1 MSVMMEIKCRLRC
14 GEDFWVETS
23 SWRWFQQREHVGR
36 GVPGKRQNKPK
47 QQHVQSP
54 REKKKLGM
62 FEEVKKG
69 NLVKGSPRGE
79 WQEMG

>member
-1 MSVMMEIKCRLRC
+1 MGKTFGLRPHQGDGFSNVNMEA
-14 GEDFWVETS
+14 
-23 SWRWFQQREHVGR
+23 
-36 GVPGKRQNKPK
+36 GVFLANNKTK

-62 FEEVKKG
+62 FEEVKKA
-69 NLVKGSPRGE
+69 NLGECSPKGE